1 MTSGSTG
8 RVLVEDIS
16 DLLRVTPTVVV
27 LRAVVKETVEGVE
40 VPNGVVVDLTV
51 DEEDGGVLKVFDSR
65 LIEDKTENLGR

>member
-8 RVLVEDIS
+8 RVLLVEDIS
-16 DLLRVTPTVVV
+16 DLLRVTPTV

-40 VPNGVVVDLTV
+40 VPNDVVVDLTV

>member
-8 RVLVEDIS
+8 RVLLVEDIS
-16 DLLRVTPTVVV
+16 DLLRVTPTV

>member
-1 MTSGSTG
+1 M
-8 RVLVEDIS
+8 LVEDTS

-40 VPNGVVVDLTV
+40 VPNGVVDLTV

>member
-1 MTSGSTG
+1 M
-8 RVLVEDIS
+8 EDIS
-16 DLLRVTPTVVV
+16 DLLRVTPTVAV